1 MGTGSLLNTEHLLK
15 DFGSQ
20 KKDHYI
26 NLNSQGRDDSLNWHE
41 TFAPLYFLF
50 FSFFVYSSLIYYFPT
65 TVSIPSS
72 PLPLFLI
79 DSLFLPPLAY
89 PKGINYIPFCQF
101 YDIKIM

>member
-1 MGTGSLLNTEHLLK
+1 MILLIGMKLLLL
-15 DFGSQ
+15 
-20 KKDHYI
+20 YI
-26 NLNSQGRDDSLNWHE
+26 
-41 TFAPLYFLF
+41 FFF

-101 YDIKIM
+101 YDIKIMWEDIQEQPKRHKTKDYIAI